1 MLNIWSSMLFISD
14 LIEFVSITKSRCRV
28 TKESRSAISSGQPH
42 QRSVCQIALW
52 RHQIL
57 EPIHRRQES
66 IVGKHLITCY
76 LCRHL
81 GLERKGARR
90 TTPPGFR
97 LKFRKIRDNRPNPS
111 IGLLLGLWTVLQTCR
126 YDTIS
131 PTSWMPIAWKYI
143 KYIQVNLKLW
153 EKYKKP
159 YFRFCRLCSEN
170 LLKFDLF

>member
-1 MLNIWSSMLFISD
+1 MLNIWSYMLFILD

-28 TKESRSAISSGQPH
+28 MKESRSAILSGQLH

-66 IVGKHLITCY
+66 IVNKHPITCN

-81 GLERKGARR
+81 ELERKGVRR

-97 LKFRKIRDNRPNPS
+97 LKFQKIHDNRPNPS
-111 IGLLLGLWTVLQTCR
+111 IGLLLVLWTVLQTCR
-126 YDTIS
+126 CDNLSNILDANCLKIYNIYN
-131 PTSWMPIAWKYI
+131 IYI
-143 KYIQVNLKLW
+143 
-153 EKYKKP
+153 YK
-159 YFRFCRLCSEN
+159 
-170 LLKFDLF
+170 